1 VLSNAKK
8 LDLLLENIR
17 SEVDF
22 DVHCLIGLGKRMPL
36 PKEFVGNFD
45 LAHTLKQEIYTR
57 VV

>member
-1 VLSNAKK
+1 M

-36 PKEFVGNFD
+36 PTELVGNFD

>member
-36 PKEFVGNFD
+36 PTELKGNFD